1 MSDQKTKKTLS
12 TGWLLALTGVF
23 MVFTVIILQG
33 FGDQAELVALLPT
46 LAAFY
51 FLGWIAVRQ
60 IRADREKKA
69 AAKVAAES

>member
-12 TGWLLALTGVF
+12 TGWLIALTGVF
-23 MVFTVIILQG
+23 MVFTVIILQS

-60 IRADREKKA
+60 IREKR
-69 AAKVAAES
+69 AAKQIATES

>member
-1 MSDQKTKKTLS
+1 MTQSDQKKKSQLS
-12 TGWLLALTGVF
+12 TGWLAALTAIF

-46 LAAFY
+46 FAAFY

-60 IRADREKKA
+60 IREKRA